1 MLAVGEFVF
10 GELAEREIKMSSGFA
25 AGVGS
30 TKEEFCGAFSAGVM
44 IIGGLLGRTDPAV
57 DDSRCQAL
65 IRRYR
70 ERFLSRFATL
80 TCEELR
86 KEKYGSGGEEP
97 CSVLVE
103 RAAALLLE
111 VIGEERKE
119 GNF

>member
-30 TKEEFCGAFSAGVM
+30 TKEELCGAFSAGVM

-57 DDSRCQAL
+57 NDSRCQAL
-65 IRRYR
+65 VRRYR
-70 ERFLSRFATL
+70 ERFWGRFESL
-80 TCEELR
+80 NCGELR
-86 KEKYGSGGEEP
+86 EEKYGSGGAEP

-103 RAAALLLE
+103 RA
-111 VIGEERKE
+111 
-119 GNF
+119 